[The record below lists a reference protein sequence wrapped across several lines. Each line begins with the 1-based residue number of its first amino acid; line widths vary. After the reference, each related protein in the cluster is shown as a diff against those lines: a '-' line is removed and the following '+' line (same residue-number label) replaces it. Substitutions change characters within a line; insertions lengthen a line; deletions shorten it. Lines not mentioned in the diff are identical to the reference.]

1 MNDDRQNLSESQE
14 DYLEAIYDLLRSGD
28 MATVSEI
35 AKRLGVAKPSVVK
48 ALKRLR
54 ELKLIAQKPYA
65 DINLTLA
72 GREKAELIRLRHN
85 TLVYFLTDFLGVDKE
100 MAEADACALE
110 HHLCECSTERFLAF
124 IDLNDENAIRVVEG
138 ENFEVGSFIKRTNR
152 RTRKETGV
160 GKHKNE

>member
-28 MATVSEI
+28 TATVSEI

-54 ELKLIAQKPYA
+54 ELELITQKPYA

-72 GREKAELIRLRHN
+72 GRERAELIRLRHN
-85 TLVYFLTDFLGVDKE
+85 TLVYFLKDFLGVNKE
-100 MAEADACALE
+100 TAETDACALE
-110 HHLCECSTERFLAF
+110 HHLSECSTERFLAF
-124 IDLNDENAIRVVEG
+124 IDLNEETATRVVEG
-138 ENFEVGSFIKRTNR
+138 ENFEIGSFIIRTNR
-152 RTRKETGV
+152 RARKETDV
-160 GKHKNE
+160 GKHNTK